1 MPETVYS
8 VTQLNRLVRS
18 RVETDPMLLRLAV
31 QGEVTGYKRYPSGY
45 HYFSLKDEKCVVN
58 CVITRMNASRLRF
71 LPENGKTVLLI
82 GSVTLYEPQGKYQFT
97 ATDVLPVGEGALEAE
112 YERLRAKLE
121 AEGLFDPAHKKPL
134 PPYPERVAV
143 VTSASGAVIHDIL
156 RTLKKTWPAAK
167 VLLLPVAVQGAAAP
181 GEIVRAIRLANL
193 WRVADVMIVG
203 RGGGSREELWAFNDE
218 GVARAIYAS
227 EIPVVSAVGHEPDV
241 TIADYVADRSA
252 HTPTAAAELVG
263 ARGAELRHRL
273 SLGRQRLERGMQDR
287 LDELSYRLDT
297 LAGSPAMTDPD
308 LPVGRRR
315 QALETLASSLSAAMR
330 NTLSERRHGFARL
343 ASTLDALSPLAVL
356 GRGYALA
363 QKDGI
368 PLRGAAQVR
377 VGDRIDI
384 TLAGADLGCLVEEVH
399 EHGKENV

>member
-1 MPETVYS
+1 MPDTVYS

-45 HYFSLKDEKCVVN
+45 HYFSLKDEKCVVS

-71 LPENGKTVLLI
+71 LPENGKTFLFL

-97 ATDVLPVGEGALEAE
+97 VTDVMPVGEGALEAE

-134 PPYPERVAV
+134 PPYPMRVAV
-143 VTSASGAVIHDIL
+143 ATSASGAVIHDII
-156 RTLKKTWPAAK
+156 RTLKRTWPAAK
-167 VLLLPVAVQGAAAP
+167 VLLLPVAVQGASAP
-181 GEIVRAIRLANL
+181 GEIVRAIRLANA
-193 WRVADVMIVG
+193 WQIADVMIVG

-227 EIPVVSAVGHEPDV
+227 HIPIVSAVGHEPDV

-252 HTPTAAAELVG
+252 HTPTAAAELIG
-263 ARGAELRHRL
+263 AKGAELKTRL
-273 SLGRQRLERGMQDR
+273 PQMDDRLLRAVQDR

-297 LAGSPAMTDPD
+297 LASAPALTDP
-308 LPVGRRR
+308 VYAVETRRNALDAAR
-315 QALETLASSLSAAMR
+315 MGLLSGMEKTVSAQRNILAQQAAK
-330 NTLSERRHGFARL
+330 
-343 ASTLDALSPLAVL
+343 LDALSPLAVL

-363 QKDGI
+363 RKDGA
-368 PLRGAAQVR
+368 PLLDVGEIR

-384 TLAGADLGCLVEEVH
+384 TLAGADLGCTVEEIKK
-399 EHGKENV
+399 HGEKNL